1 MSFDFLP
8 LLSQVLFQGS
18 SSQEGFIDQQG
29 PLSSD
34 RRHFLES
41 GLQERDPGQEGN
53 SNEMH
58 YTESIYYTHYTIY
71 INWSN

>member
-1 MSFDFLP
+1 MNCC
-8 LLSQVLFQGS
+8 
-18 SSQEGFIDQQG
+18 QEDFIDQQG

-34 RRHFLES
+34 QQRFLEF

-58 YTESIYYTHYTIY
+58 YPGYVYYTHYTGY
-71 INWSN
+71 IN